1 MGLVW
6 FLVRILIRTT
16 KKGTTLEGLGKLHE
30 ASNGLESGVCCK
42 GFRVNLTKNL
52 LLVSPLGADPAPS
65 VHGDVG
71 GAVFLGPHLKL
82 LRCFGPKDYGIS

>member
-1 MGLVW
+1 MVFWLGFLLGLP
-6 FLVRILIRTT
+6 
-16 KKGTTLEGLGKLHE
+16 KKSTTLEGLGKLHE

-65 VHGDVG
+65 VHGDIG

-82 LRCFGPKDYGIS
+82 LRCFGPKDHGIS